1 MRTSEFITENTNI
14 IAIRPNQLSSQQLTT
29 IGNFIAQGGE
39 VSANNALAGVQR
51 AQLIGYA
58 TNDEGKIIAVSA
70 LKTPLDSY
78 KNKVFTAAGLPN
90 LARQYQYEKGY
101 SYTDPM
107 YRRQGLNRA
116 IWEKLADS
124 GSRLFATTRSDNL
137 ASKNNL
143 VAQGFS
149 QLGRSWASS
158 RSDYTI
164 ELWVNG

>member
-1 MRTSEFITENTNI
+1 MRAEEFLTENKVV
-14 IAIRPNQLSSQQLTT
+14 AVRPNQLSSQQLTAVA
-29 IGNFIAQGGE
+29 NFISQGGE
-39 VSANNALAGVQR
+39 VSAANAVAGVQR

-58 TNDEGKIIAVSA
+58 TDEQGKIIAVSA

-90 LARQYQYEKGY
+90 LAQQYQYEKGY
-101 SYTDPM
+101 SYTDPG

-116 IWEKLADS
+116 IWEKLANS
-124 GSRLFATTRSDNL
+124 GGQLFATTRSDNT
-137 ASKNNL
+137 ASKANL

-149 QLGRSWASS
+149 QLGRPWASS
-158 RSDYTI
+158 RGDYTI

>member
-1 MRTSEFITENTNI
+1 MRAEEFLTENKVV
-14 IAIRPNQLSSQQLTT
+14 AVRPNQLTTQQQVAVA
-29 IGNFIAQGGE
+29 NFISQGGE
-39 VSANNALAGVQR
+39 VSAANAIAGVQR

-78 KNKVFTAAGLPN
+78 KNKVFTAAGQAE

-101 SYTDPM
+101 SYTDPK
-107 YRRQGLNRA
+107 YRRQGLNRS
-116 IWEKLADS
+116 IWEKLAS
-124 GSRLFATTRSDNL
+124 GSGRVFATTRSDNL

-149 QLGRSWASS
+149 QLGQPWSSS
-158 RSDYTI
+158 RGDYTI

>member
-1 MRTSEFITENTNI
+1 MRAEEFLTENKVV
-14 IAIRPNQLSSQQLTT
+14 AVQPSQLSAPQLTALA
-29 IGNFIAQGGE
+29 NFISQGGE
-39 VSANNALAGVQR
+39 VSAANAVAGVQR

-78 KNKVFTAAGLPN
+78 KNKVFTAAGYAN
-90 LARQYQYEKGY
+90 LAAQYQYEKGY

-116 IWEKLADS
+116 IWEKLAQSS
-124 GSRLFATTRSDNL
+124 GRLFATTRSDNA
-137 ASKNNL
+137 ASKANL

-149 QLGRSWASS
+149 QLGEPWASS
-158 RSDYTI
+158 RGDYTI